1 MRILGLRRKNPR
13 EPLAVAFR
21 REAPLVVGPARASEA
36 LSQAHGL
43 ISSVDPRAYPV
54 FMSTDQI
61 DEQGRSDRWE
71 VSFDAPALVATLRVE
86 FGLDFATLRGVP
98 HVSDKP
104 GSLMPDLW
112 ERMNATQRKVFT
124 DRWFS
129 WRPLSSIVDSDAAI
143 SQLLAEHSDIDFGSE
158 DRAVSFTTDRADELW
173 ELTVG
178 SGQWWTPL
186 F

>member
-21 REAPLVVGPARASEA
+21 REAPLIVGPCRASEA
-36 LSQAHGL
+36 VSQAYTQ
-43 ISSVDPRAYPV
+43 IATVDPRAYPV

-61 DEQGRSDRWE
+61 DAEGRSGHWE
-71 VSFDAPALVATLRVE
+71 VSFDSPALVATLRVE
-86 FGLDFATLRGVP
+86 FGPDFAMLRGVP

-104 GSLMPDLW
+104 GSFMPDLW

-124 DRWFS
+124 DEWFS
-129 WRPLSSIVDSDAAI
+129 WKPLSNIVDSDAAVA
-143 SQLLAEHSDIDFGSE
+143 QLLADHPDIDLGS
-158 DRAVSFTTDRADELW
+158 DAVPVSLTTDRADELW

-178 SGQWWTPL
+178 PRKWWTPL

>member
-21 REAPLVVGPARASEA
+21 RETPLIAGPCRASEA
-36 LSQAHGL
+36 ISQAHAL
-43 ISSVDPRAYPV
+43 VATADPHAYPV

-61 DEQGRSDRWE
+61 DDQGRSAHWE
-71 VSFDAPALVATLRVE
+71 VSFDSPALVATLRVE
-86 FGLDFATLRGVP
+86 FGLDVAIVRGVP
-98 HVSDKP
+98 HVSEKP
-104 GSLMPDLW
+104 GSFMPDLW

-124 DRWFS
+124 DEWFS
-129 WRPLSSIVDSDAAI
+129 WKPLSAIVDSDAAI
-143 SQLLAEHSDIDFGSE
+143 AQLIAEHADIDLGP
-158 DRAVSFTTDRADELW
+158 AAGPVSFTTDRADELW

-178 SGQWWTPL
+178 PAQWWTPL

>member
-21 REAPLVVGPARASEA
+21 RESPLVVGPCRASEA
-36 LSQAHGL
+36 VSHAQNL
-43 ISSVDPRAYPV
+43 IATADPRAYPV

-61 DEQGRSDRWE
+61 DAQGKSAHWE
-71 VSFDAPALVATLRVE
+71 VSFDSPALVATLRVE
-86 FGLDFATLRGVP
+86 FGPDFAVLRGVP
-98 HVSDKP
+98 HVSEKP
-104 GSLMPDLW
+104 GSFMPDLW

-124 DRWFS
+124 DEWFS
-129 WRPLSSIVDSDAAI
+129 WKPLSTIVDSDAAI
-143 SQLLAEHSDIDFGSE
+143 AQLVADHADIVLGSE
-158 DRAVSFTTDRADELW
+158 AVAVSLTTDRADELW

-178 SGQWWTPL
+178 PGQWWTPL